1 MTESPE
7 GAPAV
12 SLVLVCYQMQREL
25 PRTLVSLSPPY
36 QSGIAPASYE
46 IIIVDNGSTLPVDP
60 ATSAPPWPD
69 IIVESVETPTVSPA
83 PAINR
88 GLRVARAP
96 LIGLWVDAA
105 RMASPGLVSACVEAA
120 RLHPRPVIAT
130 FNYHLGS
137 RLQYFSAAEEHTQ
150 EAEDALLASIG
161 WPENGE
167 RLFEIS
173 TLDAKGGVTGPM
185 IESCALFMPRALW
198 DELGGADEA
207 FVSPGGGAVNPDI
220 FIRACELP
228 DVQLIRILGQGT
240 FHQVHGGV
248 STSGGAGLMEAGKAM
263 SREYFRIRG
272 RPFSAVRTLGWL
284 YDPASKT
291 VQKSASA
298 TI

>member
-1 MTESPE
+1 MNE
-7 GAPAV
+7 GTDGRLAV
-12 SLVLVCYQMQREL
+12 SLVLVCFQMQREL
-25 PRTLVSLSPPY
+25 PRTLVSVSAPY
-36 QSGIAPASYE
+36 QRCIAPADYE
-46 IIIVDNGSTLPVDP
+46 IIIVDNGSAPPVDR
-60 ATSAPPWPD
+60 ATMAGQGTNV
-69 IIVESVETPTVSPA
+69 IVETVEKPTVSPA

-88 GLRVARAP
+88 GLRLARAP

-105 RMASPGLVSACVEAA
+105 RLASPGLVSACVEAA

-130 FNYHLGS
+130 FNYHLGR
-137 RLQYFSAAEEHTQ
+137 RLQYFSAAEEHTR

-161 WPENGE
+161 WPEDGE

-173 TLDAKGGVTGPM
+173 TLDAKGGLTGPM

-198 DELGGADEA
+198 NELGGADEA

-220 FIRACELP
+220 FIRACALP

-248 STSGGAGLMEAGKAM
+248 STSGDAGLMEAGKAM

-291 VQKSASA
+291 VQR
-298 TI
+298 

>member
-1 MTESPE
+1 MNESSDA
-7 GAPAV
+7 GLAV
-12 SLVLVCYQMQREL
+12 SLVLVCFQMQREL
-25 PRTLVSLSPPY
+25 PRTLVSLSPPC
-36 QSGIAPASYE
+36 QRGIAPADYE
-46 IIIVDNGSTLPVDP
+46 VIIVDNGSVPPVDP
-60 ATSAPPWPD
+60 TTLAGPGPD
-69 IIVESVETPTVSPA
+69 VIVERMASPTVSPA
-83 PAINR
+83 PAINL
-88 GLRVARAP
+88 GLRLARAP
-96 LIGLWVDAA
+96 LVGLWVDAA
-105 RMASPGLVSACVEAA
+105 RMASPGLINACVEAA

-130 FNYHLGS
+130 FNYHLGG
-137 RLQYFSAAEEHTQ
+137 RLQYFSAAEEHTR

-173 TLDAKGGVTGPM
+173 TLDAKGGLTGPM

-284 YDPASKT
+284 YDPANKT
-291 VQKSASA
+291 VQR
-298 TI
+298 